1 MGLFDMKT
9 LKRRPNLQQPYVVVA
24 LFILLS
30 ASNMAFSQND
40 SRFHIDL
47 VVFANNDPSNRY
59 EEDWPDNL
67 HLRYPR
73 NWVRIDNSGNSLQK
87 VDYMDPEF
95 EKTLKSLRLSSR
107 YKPLIQASWQQD
119 LKSRKNA
126 PAILI
131 QGGRQYGN
139 HYELE
144 GYLRVAVERYLH
156 VDTNLWLSSFG
167 SQAGNYYLPRQ
178 PLRFDEPEEE
188 SPFIDEDF
196 ESSPEYA
203 KFLEQNPSST
213 QTLSQTPVQAQ
224 NNDYPIEQIVVM
236 KQQRRMRS
244 DELHFIDH
252 PRFGLIIKVTKIKT
266 KPVESEP
273 GSVNAAQ

>member
-1 MGLFDMKT
+1 MNT
-9 LKRRPNLQQPYVVVA
+9 LHRRLLRRPLAGLLTA
-24 LFILLS
+24 LLLS
-30 ASNMAFSQND
+30 FSGIVLSQND
-40 SRFHIDL
+40 NRFHVDL
-47 VVFANNDPSNRY
+47 VVFKNNDQASRY

-73 NWVRIDNSGNSLQK
+73 NWTRINNSGNTLQK
-87 VDYMDPEF
+87 VDYIDPEF

-107 YKPLIQASWQQD
+107 YKPLLQASWQQD
-119 LKSRKNA
+119 LSSRKKA

-131 QGGRQYGN
+131 QGGKQYGN

-144 GYLRVAVERYLH
+144 GYIRIAVERYLH

-167 SQAGNYYLPRQ
+167 DRGGNFYLPRQ
-178 PLRFDEPEEE
+178 PLSFNEAEEE
-188 SPFIDEDF
+188 ETSFVDKEF

-203 KFLEQNPSST
+203 EFLKQNPGYSPKTS
-213 QTLSQTPVQAQ
+213 QAQ
-224 NNDYPIEQIVVM
+224 SQSNDYPIEQIVVM

-252 PRFGLIIKVTKIKT
+252 PRFGVVIKITKIKERSADST
-266 KPVESEP
+266 EANSGNP
-273 GSVNAAQ
+273 AQ